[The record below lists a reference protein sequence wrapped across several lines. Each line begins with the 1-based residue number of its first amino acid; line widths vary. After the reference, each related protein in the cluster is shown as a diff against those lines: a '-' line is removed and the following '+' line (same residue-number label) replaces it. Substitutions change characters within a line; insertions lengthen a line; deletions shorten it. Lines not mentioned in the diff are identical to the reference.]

1 MHFQNMWKK
10 NLLRLSL
17 QFFAEGAAVGGAEG
31 NEVESGNQ
39 PAGSDSADNTA
50 TKKVYTQE
58 DATEVAKQFKLIPHN
73 AVKDR
78 YKSTFDKAGKY
89 DQMAAHFGAIS
100 KKYGVSLDDPEGLAK
115 AILTDKANVSYLAS
129 KEGVSEDVASKL
141 VEADALKEIFSAR
154 EEVLKARE
162 EERVR
167 QEEFSRMYEE
177 ENAVRAE
184 YPGFVFEK
192 ACQNKAFKTLV
203 DNGIPMKEAYEMSHH
218 AELTAAAL
226 AAAREQGRS
235 DAEDAMRQAAARPKE
250 GASGYT
256 GNAPTDVSNLHGA
269 ALDAFLESF
278 LTK

>member
-17 QFFAEGAAVGGAEG
+17 QFFAEGAEAGGAEG

-100 KKYGVSLDDPEGLAK
+100 EKYGVSLDDPEGLAK
-115 AILTDKANVSYLAS
+115 AILTDKATVRALAN
-129 KEGVSEDVASKL
+129 EQGVSEDVARQI
-141 VEADALKEIFSAR
+141 VEANALNQISRAR
-154 EEVLKARE
+154 EAA
-162 EERVR
+162 RVR

-184 YPGFVFEK
+184 YPGFEFEK